1 MMMNRRNAM
10 AVLAGGS
17 LSLADAGFGLSAA
30 PKRAVHST
38 MRLSQHGSGRA
49 TAYAEANKIVT
60 VDEKTHVT
68 WLDSVQDGFRVRIRT
83 LDRRSGQ
90 WSQTW
95 TVGPAHDN
103 HGGPTLTVD
112 SRGHLHV
119 VYFPHH
125 NPFRYR
131 SSLKPNDASAWSDEV
146 QFGRKLSYPTL
157 VCGPDDTLYLTAR
170 RSHARMPWT
179 VEMWKKPVGKAWE
192 MVGTILRSRAGG
204 YSHFQEALAWGP
216 DHKRLHLS
224 VRIYENGGSVEVVGY
239 MFSDDF
245 GKTWRGRNGRVIEQ
259 PVSAETI
266 DVIASGGRVEGK
278 SSHKCGTISVTADG
292 QPVIVY
298 SASSSPGAEMIV
310 ATPDGKSAWSR
321 HGLASAVAGQ
331 WPDWRIGPAAEVSI
345 NRQGTMYV
353 LATMASEGKNGVALI
368 SSKDLGRTIKLE
380 RPAAGV
386 KQAKKWLANLE
397 RVTGHHRVDGRPGVI
412 FTAGTRGKGN
422 TDILNN
428 DVFWV

>member
-1 MMMNRRNAM
+1 MMDRRNAM

-17 LSLADAGFGLSAA
+17 LSLADAGFALSAA

-60 VDEKTHVT
+60 VGEKIHVT

-131 SSLKPNDASAWSDEV
+131 SSLKPNDASKWSDEV
-146 QFGRKLSYPTL
+146 QFGRKLTYPTL

-245 GKTWRGRNGRVIEQ
+245 GKTWRGGNGRVIEQ

-310 ATPDGKSAWSR
+310 ATPDGKSAWRR
-321 HGLASAVAGQ
+321 HGLASAVARQ

-353 LATMASEGKNGVALI
+353 LATMASEGKNDVALI

-397 RVTGHHRVDGRPGVI
+397 RVTGHHRVDGRPGMI

-422 TDILNN
+422 TDILSN
-428 DVFWV
+428 DVFWT

>member
-1 MMMNRRNAM
+1 MMDRRNAM

-17 LSLADAGFGLSAA
+17 LSLADAGFALSAA

-131 SSLKPNDASAWSDEV
+131 SSLKPNDASKWSDEV
-146 QFGRKLSYPTL
+146 QFGRKLTYPTL

-422 TDILNN
+422 TDILSN
-428 DVFWV
+428 DVFWT

>member
-1 MMMNRRNAM
+1 MMDRRNAM

-17 LSLADAGFGLSAA
+17 LSLADAGFALSAA

-60 VDEKTHVT
+60 VGEKIHVT

-146 QFGRKLSYPTL
+146 QFGRKLTYPTL

-397 RVTGHHRVDGRPGVI
+397 RVTGHHRVDGRPGLI

-422 TDILNN
+422 TDILSN
-428 DVFWV
+428 DVFWT

>member
-1 MMMNRRNAM
+1 MMDRRNAM

-17 LSLADAGFGLSAA
+17 LSLADAGFALSAA

-60 VDEKTHVT
+60 VGEKTHVT

-146 QFGRKLSYPTL
+146 QFGRKLTYPTL

-310 ATPDGKSAWSR
+310 ATPDGKSAWRR

-353 LATMASEGKNGVALI
+353 LATMASEGKNDVALI

-397 RVTGHHRVDGRPGVI
+397 RATGQQRVDGRPGVI

-422 TDILNN
+422 TDILSN
-428 DVFWV
+428 DVFWT

>member
-1 MMMNRRNAM
+1 MMDRRNAM

-17 LSLADAGFGLSAA
+17 LSLADAGFALSAA

-60 VDEKTHVT
+60 VGEKTHVT

-146 QFGRKLSYPTL
+146 QFGRKLTYPTL

-397 RVTGHHRVDGRPGVI
+397 RVTGHHRVDGRPGLI

-422 TDILNN
+422 TDILSN

>member
-1 MMMNRRNAM
+1 MMDRRNAM

-17 LSLADAGFGLSAA
+17 LSLADAGFALSAA

-60 VDEKTHVT
+60 VGEKTHVT

-146 QFGRKLSYPTL
+146 QFGRKLTYPTL

-278 SSHKCGTISVTADG
+278 SSHKWGTISVTADG

-422 TDILNN
+422 TDILSN
-428 DVFWV
+428 DVFWT

>member
-1 MMMNRRNAM
+1 MMDRRNAM

-17 LSLADAGFGLSAA
+17 LSLADAGFALSAA

-60 VDEKTHVT
+60 VGEKTHVT

-146 QFGRKLSYPTL
+146 QFGRKLTYPTL

>member
-1 MMMNRRNAM
+1 
-10 AVLAGGS
+10 
-17 LSLADAGFGLSAA
+17 
-30 PKRAVHST
+30 
-38 MRLSQHGSGRA
+38 
-49 TAYAEANKIVT
+49 
-60 VDEKTHVT
+60 
-68 WLDSVQDGFRVRIRT
+68 
-83 LDRRSGQ
+83 
-90 WSQTW
+90 
-95 TVGPAHDN
+95 
-103 HGGPTLTVD
+103 
-112 SRGHLHV
+112 
-119 VYFPHH
+119 
-125 NPFRYR
+125 
-131 SSLKPNDASAWSDEV
+131 
-146 QFGRKLSYPTL
+146 
-157 VCGPDDTLYLTAR
+157 
-170 RSHARMPWT
+170 
-179 VEMWKKPVGKAWE
+179 
-192 MVGTILRSRAGG
+192 
-204 YSHFQEALAWGP
+204 
-216 DHKRLHLS
+216 

-422 TDILNN
+422 TDILSN

>member
-1 MMMNRRNAM
+1 MMDRRNAM

-17 LSLADAGFGLSAA
+17 LSLADAGFALSAA

-60 VDEKTHVT
+60 VGEKTHVT

-146 QFGRKLSYPTL
+146 QFGRKLTYPTL

-397 RVTGHHRVDGRPGVI
+397 RVTGHHRVDGRPGLI